1 MKNLYFSSSI
11 RGMKEKSTR
20 KNTVLLRSIRRK
32 TGIEIEKGGD
42 VVCRFVGLIGA
53 NCTAG

>member
-20 KNTVLLRSIRRK
+20 KNTVLLRSMRRK
-32 TGIEIEKGGD
+32 TGIEMERGTKYGG
-42 VVCRFVGLIGA
+42 FIA
-53 NCTAG
+53 ISI